1 MTQPDPSRPEDALHG
16 VALHGVAPHESAL
29 PALALADV
37 LQPGWRGAARVRAL
51 VTTRNGGVSLPPY
64 GGWRD
69 GLDQPG
75 GLNLGRL
82 AGDDPVCVA
91 ENRARLMALTGGAEA
106 AWLEQVHGAEVVD
119 AHEVL
124 MRAREGA
131 PLMRADASVTDRPG
145 TICVVMIADCMPV
158 LLCDAEGRA
167 VGAAHAG
174 WRGLAAGVVEKT
186 AQRVA
191 ELAGTQPGSLHA
203 YLGPSIGPQA
213 FEVGADVRDAFM
225 DGAHSAEHEAT
236 AQAFVPRPDAPGKY
250 LADLPALARLRLHRL
265 GVTSISGGDAC
276 TVTERERF
284 YSYRRDRVTG
294 RMAAMIWLAD

>member
-1 MTQPDPSRPEDALHG
+1 MSQSDSTPPES
-16 VALHGVAPHESAL
+16 PF
-29 PALALADV
+29 PALAHSDV
-37 LQPGWRGAARVRAL
+37 LQPDWHVAPRVRAL
-51 VTTRNGGVSLPPY
+51 VTTRNGGVSVPPY
-64 GGWRD
+64 GRWND
-69 GLDQPG
+69 GVDRPG

-82 AGDDPVCVA
+82 AGDDPSCVA
-91 ENRARLMALTGGAEA
+91 ANRARVLALTGGAEA
-106 AWLEQVHGAEVVD
+106 AWLEQIHGAEVVD

-124 MRAREGA
+124 DQARAGA
-131 PLMRADASVTDRPG
+131 PLVRADASVTDRPG

-158 LLCDAEGRA
+158 LLCDADGRA

-191 ELAGTQPGSLHA
+191 GLAGVQPGSLNA
-203 YLGPSIGPQA
+203 YLGPSIGPAA

-225 DGAHSAEHEAT
+225 NGVDGSQREAT
-236 AQAFVPRPDAPGKY
+236 AQAFVPRPGSAGKY
-250 LADLPALARLRLHRL
+250 LADLPALARLRLQRF
-265 GVTSISGGDAC
+265 GVTQITGGDLC
-276 TVTERERF
+276 TVTARERF

>member
-1 MTQPDPSRPEDALHG
+1 MTQPEPNPPGSVLSELTR
-16 VALHGVAPHESAL
+16 
-29 PALALADV
+29 ADV
-37 LQPGWRGAARVRAL
+37 LQPDWRVSPRVRAL
-51 VTTRNGGVSLPPY
+51 VTTRNGGVSLPPF
-64 GGWRD
+64 GRWLD
-69 GLDQPG
+69 GVEAPG

-91 ENRARLMALTGGAEA
+91 DNRARLMGLTEGAEA

-124 MRAREGA
+124 ARARKGE
-131 PLMRADASVTDRPG
+131 PLMRADASVTNQPG

-158 LLCDAEGRA
+158 LLCDADGRA

-191 ELAGTQPGSLHA
+191 DLAGTQPGSLHA
-203 YLGPSIGPQA
+203 YLGPSIGPA
-213 FEVGADVRDAFM
+213 TFEVGADVRDAFM
-225 DGAHSAEHEAT
+225 NRAEDSQREAT
-236 AQAFVPRPDAPGKY
+236 ARAFVPRPEAAGKY
-250 LADLPALARLRLHRL
+250 LADLPALARLRLQRL
-265 GVTSISGGDAC
+265 GVTQITGGDTC
-276 TVTERERF
+276 TVTQRERF

-294 RMAAMIWLAD
+294 RMAALIWLAD